1 MNDEFFNRD
10 TNVVRINPDEHPPNA
25 NDDYFQRDNDV
36 ARIDVDA
43 QVAER
48 TVADQIAENLAGPK
62 RVEGDA
68 GSVEQHS
75 LRDQIDAARFLAAQ
89 KAAQRGLR
97 GLLMQRISP
106 DGTT

>member
-1 MNDEFFNRD
+1 MSDFFNRD
-10 TNVVRINPDEHPPNA
+10 TNVVRINLDEPPPNA
-25 NDDYFQRDNDV
+25 TDEYFQRDNDV

-43 QVAER
+43 PTPER
-48 TVADQIAENLAGPK
+48 TVADQIAENMAGPRK
-62 RVEGDA
+62 IAGDA

-89 KAAQRGLR
+89 NAAKKGLR